1 MMGKT
6 SDILKELED
15 IGALGNK
22 IFEPVVRRPASITV
36 LPVFESRPP
45 PPPPAPQ
52 TREILVGFAE
62 QLENLEGAL
71 QGMLEWCAAARS
83 SLLSQEE
90 AELEANS
97 EDLEDEEQEAESDS
111 DSAEDPS
118 EETVVPAVPPEP
130 SVVRPKLS
138 LAEIR
143 KHFLDPKFEPE
154 EPRVNG
160 TAHVETAVVPTPS
173 MEKADE

>member
-1 MMGKT
+1 MMAKT

-22 IFEPVVRRPASITV
+22 ILEPVIRRPAPIMV
-36 LPVFESRPP
+36 LPAFESRPLP
-45 PPPPAPQ
+45 PSAPQ
-52 TREILVGFAE
+52 TREVLVGFAE
-62 QLENLEGAL
+62 QLENLEAAL
-71 QGMLEWCAAARS
+71 QGMLEWCATARS
-83 SLLSQEE
+83 SLLSQEA

-97 EDLEDEEQEAESDS
+97 ADLGDEEQEAESDS
-111 DSAEDPS
+111 DSTEDPS
-118 EETVVPAVPPEP
+118 KEIEVPAVSPET

-160 TAHVETAVVPTPS
+160 TAHVEAAVVPTPS
-173 MEKADE
+173 TEKADE